1 MKRKSV
7 SRRKYRKILKKN
19 SKFHK
24 RNLPGTAANLRGGRR
39 LPL

>member
-1 MKRKSV
+1 MRRRSV
-7 SRRKYRKILKKN
+7 SRRKYRKMMKRN

-24 RNLPGTAANLRGGRR
+24 RNLVGSLRGGRR

>member
-1 MKRKSV
+1 MKR
-7 SRRKYRKILKKN
+7 RKIARSKFRKVFKKN

-24 RNLPGTAANLRGGRR
+24 RNLPMALRGGRR

>member
-1 MKRKSV
+1 MKRSKV
-7 SRRKYRKILKKN
+7 SRRKYRKMLKRN

-24 RNLPGTAANLRGGRR
+24 RNLVGSLRGGRR

>member
-1 MKRKSV
+1 MKRKKV
-7 SRRKYRKILKKN
+7 SRRKYRKILKRN

-24 RNLPGTAANLRGGRR
+24 RNLVGSLRGGRR